1 MHSEAGPP
9 PFIEE
14 KRLIKTLIT
23 GRPSKTAFLVASL
36 TVMLMTLASFFY
48 WQNIFGWEHFLPA
61 IKVEVFTN
69 SQWWRIFTAIFIH
82 ADTEHLLSNMYM
94 LWIFSYFVYGYFG
107 FTVFPF
113 VSFLVAAVVNA
124 FAIMSYAPDM
134 QLLGASGLVY
144 VLGGFWLTMYFF
156 IQRQYSTVNRF
167 MRVTG
172 IALMIFWP
180 TSFAPTTS
188 YRTHALGFV
197 AGIIMAGFYFYKNRQ
212 AVRSYE
218 VYKVSYVESEI
229 KY

>member
-1 MHSEAGPP
+1 
-9 PFIEE
+9 
-14 KRLIKTLIT
+14 
-23 GRPSKTAFLVASL
+23 
-36 TVMLMTLASFFY
+36 
-48 WQNIFGWEHFLPA
+48 
-61 IKVEVFTN
+61 
-69 SQWWRIFTAIFIH
+69 
-82 ADTEHLLSNMYM
+82 M